1 MSQNEL
7 LNQDPMLTAILS
19 GVVQGVITE
28 YVQECNQGDDRI
40 IIADNQVAELSGRL
54 VEKAQMLLSS
64 HMG

>member
-28 YVQECNQGDDRI
+28 YVQECNQGDEKI
-40 IIADNQVAELSGRL
+40 TIADNQVTELSGRL
-54 VEKAQMLLSS
+54 VQKAQMLLSAQ
-64 HMG
+64 MG